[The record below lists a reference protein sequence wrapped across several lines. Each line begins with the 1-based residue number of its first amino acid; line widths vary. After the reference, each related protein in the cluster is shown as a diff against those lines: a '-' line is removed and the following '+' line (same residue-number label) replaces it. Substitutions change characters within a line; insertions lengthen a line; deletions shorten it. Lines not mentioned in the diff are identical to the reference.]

1 MLTTHHQ
8 KTANH
13 KDHLKESKNTLCIF
27 QRCPLLSECQSPGS
41 FNLAAASQSGR
52 ENYLTLICLG
62 LFNYHSPHW
71 RNCAL
76 QNPEHNREPATLQVT
91 GEPSFFGFSL
101 LEASG
106 SNCSSWLWACLT
118 LPATFLHRPPNS
130 TISSSWHIP
139 SQVGRL
145 VFLYVLYATQKP
157 IFVIS
162 IEGRLKGESCV
173 TMLFPEPS
181 LMPSNT

>member
-41 FNLAAASQSGR
+41 FNLAAASQSGQ
-52 ENYLTLICLG
+52 ENHLTLICLG

-106 SNCSSWLWACLT
+106 SNCSSWPLGLSHSACHVS
-118 LPATFLHRPPNS
+118 A
-130 TISSSWHIP
+130 
-139 SQVGRL
+139 Q
-145 VFLYVLYATQKP
+145 ATQQHHLLFLAHP
-157 IFVIS
+157 FS
-162 IEGRLKGESCV
+162 GRRVSLPLC
-173 TMLFPEPS
+173 PEVHVAFCYTKAYLCYLHWGTP
-181 LMPSNT
+181 